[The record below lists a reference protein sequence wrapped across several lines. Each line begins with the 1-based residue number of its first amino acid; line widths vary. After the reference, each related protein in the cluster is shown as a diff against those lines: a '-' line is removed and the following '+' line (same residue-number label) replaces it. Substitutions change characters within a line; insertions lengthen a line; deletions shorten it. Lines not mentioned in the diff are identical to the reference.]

1 MGVRRGWKQ
10 EQRAGNSGGGGGADG
25 VRLYADDAE
34 VCLGNETF

>member
-10 EQRAGNSGGGGGADG
+10 EQRAGNSGGGADG

>member
-10 EQRAGNSGGGGGADG
+10 EQRAGNSGGGGADG